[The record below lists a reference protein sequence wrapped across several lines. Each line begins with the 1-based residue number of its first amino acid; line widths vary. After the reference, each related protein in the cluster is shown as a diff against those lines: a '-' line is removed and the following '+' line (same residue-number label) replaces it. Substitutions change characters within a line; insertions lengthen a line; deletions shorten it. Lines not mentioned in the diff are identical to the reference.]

1 MSEYKDKLTDQEFS
15 SIKKLM
21 FDYDTIKMQLGDTVI
36 SQHSL
41 MSKLEGVKSAY
52 NKIES
57 DLIQT
62 YGPDAV
68 FNMETGEIN
77 KK

>member
-1 MSEYKDKLTDQEFS
+1 
-15 SIKKLM
+15 
-21 FDYDTIKMQLGDTVI
+21 
-36 SQHSL
+36 

-68 FNMETGEIN
+68 FNLETGEI
-77 KK
+77 KQK